1 MLTKINFVWI
11 KKPKTKDEVS
21 YSKSLAKRKY
31 YPLKAT
37 RNQKL
42 PGLQDSAFYCDQI
55 SSYNNPVNPN
65 YHLL

>member
-37 RNQKL
+37 RNQV
-42 PGLQDSAFYCDQI
+42 AFYCDQI